1 MDTLNKPLQQVP
13 INNQLTQTNNPGKYR
28 FIETKLNNINTNIIN
43 PTTKLDSKNS
53 SLIIIILI
61 LILILI
67 LIYFN
72 KSIEIK
78 SEIDYRN
85 MMPRLS
91 PNKSAAS
98 IDEIFKFNDFN
109 ILFIL
114 SKNILYLSILS
125 LYLFLYEFNI
135 ICILL
140 FLSSIIFLYLIISSL
155 FFALIFSI

>member
-98 IDEIFKFNDFN
+98 IDEIFNSRQIYITDAKITPEYIKYIRTIN
-109 ILFIL
+109 
-114 SKNILYLSILS
+114 
-125 LYLFLYEFNI
+125 ETE
-135 ICILL
+135 
-140 FLSSIIFLYLIISSL
+140 
-155 FFALIFSI
+155 